1 MYRLD
6 GRHVATAAAGE
17 RRRATGLKLEM
28 LDFGVR
34 MTRHFFGPTEPQ
46 IEADLW
52 LIGVALIALSACLT
66 VGAVVVWV
74 I

>member
-1 MYRLD
+1 
-6 GRHVATAAAGE
+6 
-17 RRRATGLKLEM
+17 M

-34 MTRHFFGPTEPQ
+34 LTRQFFDPAEPQ
-46 IEADLW
+46 IVADLW
-52 LIGVALIALSACLT
+52 LVGAALMALSACLT